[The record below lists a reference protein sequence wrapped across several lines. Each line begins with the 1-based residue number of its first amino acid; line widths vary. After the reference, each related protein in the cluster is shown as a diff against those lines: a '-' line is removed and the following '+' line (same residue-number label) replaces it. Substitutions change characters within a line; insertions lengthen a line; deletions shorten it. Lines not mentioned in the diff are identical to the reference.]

1 MTMLSAG
8 DRAPDFDLPDLAGR
22 RHRLEDALQRG
33 PALAVFWK
41 SGCNTCDLAF
51 SYLQRLAV
59 AYPEGRWQLLAISQ
73 DGAQASE
80 EFARQHG
87 LTFPILIEGE
97 GWPVSQQYD
106 PEATPTFYLI
116 EPDGVISMTSVGF
129 HKQELN
135 EISRRI
141 AERLGEPPQVI
152 AEEDDGNPPFRPG

>member
-1 MTMLSAG
+1 MT
-8 DRAPDFDLPDLAGR
+8 RARGGGVTRR
-22 RHRLEDALQRG
+22 RHKKIIKMAKGHRGLSHKIFKQANQSVMHALRYAYQHRRDRKGDFRRLWIQRIN
-33 PALAVFWK
+33 A
-41 SGCNTCDLAF
+41 
-51 SYLQRLAV
+51 
-59 AYPEGRWQLLAISQ
+59 
-73 DGAQASE
+73 AS
-80 EFARQHG
+80 RQHG

-106 PEATPTFYLI
+106 PDATPTLYLI

-152 AEEDDGNPPFRPG
+152 AEEDDGNQPFKPG